1 MKIDLTLPSEIYA
14 NVNLPASKSISNR
27 MLIIQKLSGG
37 KIKLSNISQCDDT
50 FVMEKALEMP
60 LAVTDIKAAGTAMR
74 FLTAYFA
81 NSPIE
86 TTMTGTERMR
96 NRPIDILV
104 KSLRSV
110 GADISYMGRDGFPP
124 IHIKGKQLP
133 GGTVSM
139 PGNVSSQFISAMLM
153 VAPAFK
159 HGVTIIMQGK
169 VVSRPYI
176 NITLN
181 LMRQFGIRIEEP
193 DRYTFVVY
201 PGNYGEGSYTIESD
215 WSAAS
220 YWYEM
225 LALADKGEITLN
237 GLYENSLQG
246 DSCVKELFEPL
257 GIKTTFSGDN
267 KVVLT
272 KQAPIIEKY
281 EADLNHCPDLAQT
294 MAATCC
300 AMNIPFSFSGLQNL
314 RIKESDRLMAMK
326 QELATFG
333 YDIDVLYGNTL
344 RWTGKNISPNLN
356 YEIFTHED
364 HRMAMSLAP
373 LAIKTKKLTIN
384 DPHVVSKSYPGFWN
398 ELKQAGATIYR
409 SAK

>member
-1 MKIDLTLPSEIYA
+1 MKIDLTLPRQIYA

-37 KIKLSNISQCDDT
+37 KIELSNISQCDDT
-50 FVMEKALEMP
+50 FVMENALEKP
-60 LAVTDIKAAGTAMR
+60 SDVTDIKAAGTAMR

-86 TTMTGTERMR
+86 TIMTGTERMK

-104 KSLRSV
+104 KSLHHV
-110 GADISYMGRDGFPP
+110 GADISYIDKEGFPP
-124 IHIKGKQLP
+124 LRIKGKQLP

-153 VAPAFK
+153 VAPAFT
-159 HGVTIIMQGK
+159 HGVTIMMQGE

-181 LMRQFGIRIEEP
+181 LMRRFGIRIEEP
-193 DRYTFVVY
+193 DKYTFVVY
-201 PGNYGEGSYTIESD
+201 PGKYSEGSYTIEND

-220 YWYEM
+220 YWYEL
-225 LALADKGEITLN
+225 LALADKGEVTLN

-257 GIKTTFSGDN
+257 GIKTTFKDN
-267 KVVLT
+267 ATVVLT
-272 KQAPIIEKY
+272 KENPTIERY

-314 RIKESDRLMAMK
+314 RIKETDRLAAMK

-333 YDIDVLYGNTL
+333 YDINVLNGNTL
-344 RWTGKNISPNLN
+344 CWTGKTLDTNSD

-373 LAIKTKKLTIN
+373 LAILTNKLTIN
-384 DPHVVSKSYPGFWN
+384 DPHVVSKSYPNFWN
-398 ELKQAGATIYR
+398 ELKQAGATIFR
-409 SAK
+409 STK